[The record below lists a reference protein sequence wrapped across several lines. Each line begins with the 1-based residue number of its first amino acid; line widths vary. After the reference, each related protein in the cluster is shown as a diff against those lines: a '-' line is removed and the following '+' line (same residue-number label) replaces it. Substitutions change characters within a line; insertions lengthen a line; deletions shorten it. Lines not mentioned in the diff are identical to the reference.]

1 VTVLVCDDERSIL
14 RLIKS
19 ELELGGYRVVIA
31 EDGTSAVELA
41 AQRSPDVLILDL
53 NLPGKDGFTVCEE
66 IREFSHA
73 PIIVLSAR
81 GDQSDK
87 VRALNLGADDYVTK
101 PFGMEELLARVGA
114 AVRRSRI
121 AKGEIARATFV
132 SGNIEIDYTA
142 RQVRKA
148 GEVVKTT
155 ATEYKLLCALAKH
168 PGRTMLHEALL
179 NSVWGPDYT
188 EQIEYLWVYVG
199 RLRNRLEDDPV
210 HPKMILTVS
219 GMGYRFQQL
228 PADVHPESEK
238 PSENFGSF

>member
-1 VTVLVCDDERSIL
+1 MARQLSVLVCDDERSLI

-19 ELELGGYRVVIA
+19 ELELTGYRVFVA
-31 EDGTSAVELA
+31 EDGISAVELA
-41 AQRSPDVLILDL
+41 AQRSPDVVILDI
-53 NLPGKDGFTVCEE
+53 NMPGKDGFTVCEE
-66 IREFSHA
+66 IRDFSYA
-73 PIIVLSAR
+73 PIVVLSAR
-81 GDQSDK
+81 GDQTDK
-87 VRALNLGADDYVTK
+87 VRALNLGADDYMTK
-101 PFGMEELLARVGA
+101 PFGMEELLARVAA

-121 AKGEIARATFV
+121 AQGEIQRAPFV
-132 SGNIEIDYTA
+132 SGSLHIDFAA

-148 GEVVKTT
+148 GAVVKIT

-188 EQIEYLWVYVG
+188 DQIEYLWVYVG

-219 GMGYRFQQL
+219 GTGYRFEQL
-228 PADVHPESEK
+228 PAPGGAST
-238 PSENFGSF
+238 P